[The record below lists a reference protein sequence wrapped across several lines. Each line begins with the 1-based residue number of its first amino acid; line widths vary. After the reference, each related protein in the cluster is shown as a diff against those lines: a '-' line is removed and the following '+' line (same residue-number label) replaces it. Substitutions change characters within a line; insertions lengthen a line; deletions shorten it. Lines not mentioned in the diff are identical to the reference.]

1 MAILFKLVCKIKTEK
16 NSGQIILRGRSYLDT
31 QTTERLN
38 KDTYRPISLMD
49 IDEKVLNKI
58 LANQIQE
65 YFKKIIYYDQAVF
78 NLEM

>member
-1 MAILFKLVCKIKTEK
+1 MQNK
-16 NSGQIILRGRSYLDT
+16 NRRNSTQIILWGRSNLDT